1 VPAGGLANLG
11 VPVHLTPAL
20 DDALHVHGT
29 ATASHAQQASFRLR
43 GGDTREGPHLRVR
56 ELSAGE
62 RLGQSR
68 QRRKGVRDAHV
79 LPGSSRRHADPPR
92 QPFRAGA
99 EAGVPAAARVEL
111 ADQGEQPRGGGIEMG
126 RQLGDLVAE
135 AIELLGPSA
144 VRGRRTDEQSR
155 TRRRATR
162 YGSTSAG
169 LLRRGDIGAATLC
182 ALSALY
188 TPGIVPPGC
197 GPKRR
202 SGARASPRAPPAPFV
217 ARRARGA
224 AQATRFFEAAVG
236 SQGDAGEPSSTKIVT
251 AHA

>member
-135 AIELLGPSA
+135 AIELLDP
-144 VRGRRTDEQSR
+144 RR
-155 TRRRATR
+155 
-162 YGSTSAG
+162 
-169 LLRRGDIGAATLC
+169 
-182 ALSALY
+182 
-188 TPGIVPPGC
+188 
-197 GPKRR
+197 
-202 SGARASPRAPPAPFV
+202 
-217 ARRARGA
+217 
-224 AQATRFFEAAVG
+224 
-236 SQGDAGEPSSTKIVT
+236 
-251 AHA
+251 